1 MTERY
6 VDGLNIT
13 LVKYDEMP
21 LPEGVV
27 EGWSY
32 YAFVEGKVDLEDLI
46 DQLEA
51 SMIPQ
56 PFTLDEK
63 YGHFSWGADASIL
76 DIILGVSGGL
86 PGAMYVAE
94 KIIAAHRRKGV
105 KPAPL
110 DAESAMHK
118 ARSVVAKARQVAEK
132 EVEATAATQEGE
144 DFSVDVTVGND
155 TYQVRVQEDGV
166 VHFKKKEPPARGSK
180 KLFRRRG

>member
-6 VDGLNIT
+6 LDGLNIT

-32 YAFVEGKVDLEDLI
+32 HAFVEGKVDREDLI

-51 SMIPQ
+51 SMIPR

-63 YGHFSWGADASIL
+63 YGHFSWGADGSIL

-86 PGAMYVAE
+86 PGAIYVAE
-94 KIIAAHRRKGV
+94 KIIAAHRRKDV
-105 KPAPL
+105 KPGPL

-132 EVEATAATQEGE
+132 GVEATAVTQEGKN
-144 DFSVDVTVGND
+144 FSVVVTVGDD
-155 TYQVRVQEDGV
+155 TYRVRVQEDDV
-166 VHFKKKEPPARGSK
+166 VHFKKRRPPESGLKR
-180 KLFRRRG
+180 LFRRRR